1 MTLLGTPAVLLLALS
16 LLVNAQT
23 GAPTPPILPA
33 IVIREPIDLP
43 GFPEPHTPPQWN
55 RVGAVRFVVPG
66 EPVPATVV
74 VLIPG
79 LNSGP
84 NTLDLFARALLT
96 HPGPPLEVWAVK
108 HRPSLLQ
115 DRRGIDASLS
125 YNNPDFALGYYYGNL
140 EIDGHTFQRRVENV
154 PFAAYWGLDV
164 HLRDIRAVVQ
174 EVHQRFPEAKVVLG
188 GHSLGA
194 ILAAFY
200 AGYDFGRL
208 PGADPV
214 PLAYRFPAPS
224 PDAGAL
230 DVSGLL
236 FLDGVP
242 LGFLPTLTPRQ
253 YHHGFWI
260 PDIGRIPGID
270 SLIARDPGRWVGP
283 FTDLPGFARTKDSIL
298 FGVIAVYAF
307 LRPEEASY
315 LPFSP
320 RKGLAISNEA
330 LLGAVL
336 SSDMQKDF
344 FIRTSVGVAAGV
356 FPRIPD
362 PAHVNPRGLFDLA
375 SGRPIP
381 SERLIRWIPYEE
393 RTPRPLVDLQALE
406 AAILQPGADF
416 TQWYTPWRLLL
427 DLGLPNELDTSD
439 PFARQFA
446 SLTQVRY
453 TRLPLLIIGGEEG
466 LVRRPET
473 TLFYRRHIATPDS
486 AVSIEIL
493 KGFTHLDVENAV
505 INPAVPRILG
515 WLGSVIH

>member
-1 MTLLGTPAVLLLALS
+1 MTFLGTRALLPLALS
-16 LLVNAQT
+16 VVVSAQA
-23 GAPTPPILPA
+23 APPSPPILPA
-33 IVIREPIDLP
+33 VVIREPIDLA

-140 EIDGHTFQRRVENV
+140 EIDGHTFQHRVENV

-174 EVHQRFPEAKVVLG
+174 EVHQRFPDAKVVLG

-194 ILAAFY
+194 ILAALY

-208 PGADPV
+208 PGPDPV
-214 PLAYRFPAPS
+214 PLAYKYPAPS
-224 PDAGAL
+224 PDSGAL
-230 DVSGLL
+230 DISGLL
-236 FLDGVP
+236 MLDGIP
-242 LGFLPTLTPRQ
+242 LAFLPTLTPRQ
-253 YHHGFWI
+253 YHQGFWI
-260 PDIGRIPGID
+260 PFIGRIPGID
-270 SLIARDPGRWVGP
+270 SLTARDSQHWVGP

-307 LRPEEASY
+307 LRPDEASY
-315 LPFSP
+315 LPFPP
-320 RKGLAISNEA
+320 RKGLPISNEA

-375 SGRPIP
+375 EGRPIP
-381 SERLIRWIPYEE
+381 GQRLIHWVPYDE
-393 RTPRPLVDLQALE
+393 RTPRPLVDLHALE

-427 DLGLPNELDTSD
+427 DLALPNELDTSD

-453 TRLPLLIIGGEEG
+453 TRLPLLIIGGGEG
-466 LVRRPET
+466 LVRRPDA

-493 KGFTHLDVENAV
+493 KGFTHLDVEDAV